1 MFDIEQTRKDILEA
15 GRRLWS
21 RSMIAANDGNISV
34 KVDDERILCTTAGV
48 SKGFMNE
55 NHIVLIDPDGKPLE
69 SGKKPSS
76 EIKMHLEIY
85 RRRSDVRS
93 IVHAHPPIATGFAA
107 AGMQLDKS
115 ILPEVILSLG
125 SVLLTPYGT
134 TGTDELAKIAGEGI
148 KNTNGLLLQNH
159 GAVTV
164 GADLWQAYYRM
175 ETLEH
180 FAQITLVTRILGR
193 QSVLSEE
200 EISKLASLGTA
211 ASHSQAPAKA
221 TGVSNAE
228 SDKFLISRDE
238 LINLIHNILKEFDKK
253 KE

>member
-1 MFDIEQTRKDILEA
+1 MLKIDQSRKDIIEA
-15 GRRLWS
+15 GKRLWS

-34 KVDDERILCTTAGV
+34 KIDKERILATATGV

-55 NHIVLIDPDGKPLE
+55 DDIVLLDPDGKALE
-69 SGKKPSS
+69 EGKKPSS
-76 EIKMHLEIY
+76 EIPMHLEIY
-85 RRRSDVRS
+85 KRRSDIRA

-115 ILPEVILSLG
+115 ILPEVILTLG
-125 SVLLTPYGT
+125 SIILTPYGT

-148 KNTNGLLLQNH
+148 KNHNGLLLQNH

-193 QSVLSEE
+193 QSILSEE
-200 EISKLASLGTA
+200 EINKLTSLGT
-211 ASHSQAPAKA
+211 SGKDSISP
-221 TGVSNAE
+221 TSNCGDDKK

-238 LINLIHNILKEFDKK
+238 LVNLIYKVLKEFDN
-253 KE
+253 KEE

>member
-1 MFDIEQTRKDILEA
+1 MLDMNQSKKDIIET
-15 GRRLWS
+15 GVRLWS
-21 RSMIAANDGNISV
+21 RSMVAANDGNISV
-34 KVDDERILCTTAGV
+34 KIDEERILATTTGV

-55 NHIVLIDPDGKPLE
+55 DDIVLLDLDGNALE
-69 SGKKPSS
+69 KGKKPSS
-76 EIKMHLEIY
+76 EIPMHLEIY
-85 RRRSDVRS
+85 KRRSDIRA

-115 ILPEVILSLG
+115 ILPEVILTLG
-125 SVLLTPYGT
+125 SVILTPYGT

-148 KNTNGLLLQNH
+148 KNHNGLLLQNH

-193 QSVLSEE
+193 QSILSEE
-200 EISKLASLGTA
+200 EINKLSSLGTA
-211 ASHSQAPAKA
+211 REYLISPTSESGADKK
-221 TGVSNAE
+221 

-238 LINLIHNILKEFDKK
+238 LVNLIYKVLKEFDN
-253 KE
+253 KEE